1 MYLQPRGGTF
11 TSMAGVG
18 RNISLAALMLLVVA
32 LAAVALPSA
41 LWVCLVATLLGLAGV
56 VAFRGNGWRS
66 AALLA
71 AALALSLALLDAFAG
86 LLTPSAHGTGL
97 VRKVE
102 PRWWPQPH
110 PVLGFRPSPNST
122 ATATATYNGEPVYRQ
137 TYHIDADGAR
147 ATPPAPPG
155 ADLYLFLGDSFMFG
169 QGLADDETL
178 PSQFAKLNDFK
189 VRTVNLGVP
198 GNSPNILVRAFEAGL
213 MDRYIGQPV
222 KAVVAWIIPAQ
233 LARVTGDGTW
243 LGDTPRYVLEDGK
256 LLHTGTFNDYRWRN
270 PLAGLKYL
278 LGQEFAFVDAIG
290 REQRQAEQIELFVA
304 MMARLQAFAREK
316 FGVPLVVIYS
326 WPDEQTRSGH
336 GGITGFALPMLV
348 DVIERLRK
356 LGIATISV
364 DQAVK
369 GVPTSTLL
377 IPHDGHPTALTN
389 ELVAKALKE
398 TGSSP

>member
-1 MYLQPRGGTF
+1 
-11 TSMAGVG
+11 MAGVG
-18 RNISLAALMLLVVA
+18 RNLSFAALLLALLA
-32 LAAVALPSA
+32 LAAMALPSA
-41 LWVCLVATLLGLAGV
+41 LWVCLVATLLGLGGV
-56 VAFRGNGWRS
+56 VLFRGNGWRTV
-66 AALLA
+66 ALLGA
-71 AALALSLALLDAFAG
+71 AVALSLALLDAFAG
-86 LLTPSAHGTGL
+86 LLTPTAHGTGL

-110 PVLGFRPSPNST
+110 PVLGFRPTPNST
-122 ATATATYNGEPVYRQ
+122 AVATATFNGEPVYRQ

-147 ATPPAPPG
+147 ATPTAPPG

-169 QGLADDETL
+169 QGLADDQTL
-178 PSQFAKLNDFK
+178 PSQFARLNDYK

-213 MDRYIGQPV
+213 MDGYIGKPV

-233 LARVTGDGTW
+233 LARVTGDGSW
-243 LGDTPRYVLEDGK
+243 LGSTPRYVLEDGK
-256 LLHTGTFNDYRWRN
+256 LLHTGSFNEYRWRH
-270 PLAGLKYL
+270 PLAGAKYL

-304 MMARLQAFAREK
+304 MLARLQAFAREK
-316 FGVPLVVIYS
+316 FGAPLVVVYS
-326 WPDEQTRSGH
+326 WPDETTRSGH
-336 GGITGFALPMLV
+336 GGITEFALPILV
-348 DVIERLRK
+348 DVIDRLRK
-356 LGIATISV
+356 LGIPTVSV

-389 ELVAKALKE
+389 ELVAKALKQKLA
-398 TGSSP
+398 SP